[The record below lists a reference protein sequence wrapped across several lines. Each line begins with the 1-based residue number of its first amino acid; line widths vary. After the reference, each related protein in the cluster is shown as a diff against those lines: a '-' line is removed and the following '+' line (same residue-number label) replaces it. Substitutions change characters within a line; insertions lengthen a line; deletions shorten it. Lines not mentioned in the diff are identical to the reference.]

1 MICLEEMEL
10 DQQGK
15 VLELEEAWVAVEEE
29 VNRVDLVWVQM
40 ENVFALPVVQN

>member
-29 VNRVDLVWVQM
+29 VDRVDLAWVQV